1 MRVNTWIILFNH
13 LGQLIKQS
21 HNNYKY
27 IAVKTLS
34 GSMSRPLRF
43 CSKNCCTKILFQV
56 LLLFNY
62 RSAIEDNTLQ
72 LPQAA
77 LEKWPYP
84 IACNLSPKGSSTF
97 LSKLPMPKKPV
108 VHNNHLPANKLFEY
122 FASYFTKA
130 VRCGIWRLF
139 MSIFKLWGGWAFSW
153 ILHWSTS
160 DVLNKGISCEKAN
173 F

>member
-1 MRVNTWIILFNH
+1 MICRKLDIVVFLGKVSLLMRVISLIILFNH
-13 LGQLIKQS
+13 LGQLIKQL

-62 RSAIEDNTLQ
+62 RSAIENNTLQ

-77 LEKWPYP
+77 LEKCLHLIPSTYSQYSAFIFLHSLLNCSKFCLPYP
-84 IACNLSPKGSSTF
+84 IVCNLTKRQLHLFQQTVDAKETSSSKQSPSSQ
-97 LSKLPMPKKPV
+97 
-108 VHNNHLPANKLFEY
+108 
-122 FASYFTKA
+122 
-130 VRCGIWRLF
+130 
-139 MSIFKLWGGWAFSW
+139 
-153 ILHWSTS
+153 
-160 DVLNKGISCEKAN
+160 
-173 F
+173 